1 MHVERSH
8 FSAAAAISTLAAVG
22 LAVLLVHEFLSSNT
36 LRSAPIQSVALIA
49 PVAQAP
55 PPEAPKPEEEKIEK
69 LDSTKVPDSSDWTPG
84 EPGANPGPAT
94 PGLVSTDS
102 TLGLAEAGG
111 SGSDAFGLA
120 GKPGGHE
127 LLLTTTS
134 GSGGGN
140 PAARYLQFANQLQVY
155 LKQQLNQVATLT
167 QDCYSVN
174 VAVWITASGSIKDV
188 TIRKSTGNRA
198 LDTEI
203 RSALLQ
209 LAPMDQMPPSDM
221 PWPVVL
227 ELVAHRADCNPEGAA
242 TFAEDR
248 AHPP

>member
-1 MHVERSH
+1 MH
-8 FSAAAAISTLAAVG
+8 A
-22 LAVLLVHEFLSSNT
+22 FLSSNT

-55 PPEAPKPEEEKIEK
+55 PETPKPEEERIEK
-69 LDSTKVPDSSDWTPG
+69 LDSAKLPDSSDWTPG

-111 SGSDAFGLA
+111 SGSDTFGLA

-140 PAARYLQFANQLQVY
+140 PAARYMQFANQLQAY

-167 QDCYSVN
+167 HDCYSVN
-174 VAVWITASGSIKDV
+174 VAVRITLRV
-188 TIRKSTGNRA
+188 
-198 LDTEI
+198 
-203 RSALLQ
+203 RS
-209 LAPMDQMPPSDM
+209 
-221 PWPVVL
+221 
-227 ELVAHRADCNPEGAA
+227 R
-242 TFAEDR
+242 T
-248 AHPP
+248 

>member
-1 MHVERSH
+1 MQAERSH
-8 FSAAAAISTLAAVG
+8 VSATAALSALAAVA
-22 LAVLLVHEFLSSNT
+22 LAVLLAHEFLSSNT

-55 PPEAPKPEEEKIEK
+55 PEAPKPEEEKIEK
-69 LDSTKVPDSSDWTPG
+69 LDSTKVPDSGDFTPG
-84 EPGANPGPAT
+84 EPSATPGPAT

-102 TLGLAEAGG
+102 TLGLAEAGAG
-111 SGSDAFGLA
+111 GSDAFGLA

-134 GSGGGN
+134 GSGGN
-140 PAARYLQFANQLQVY
+140 PAARYMQFANQLQAY

-167 QDCYSVN
+167 HDCYNVN
-174 VAVWITASGSIKDV
+174 VAVWITASGLIKDV

-203 RSALLQ
+203 RGALLQ
-209 LAPMDQMPPSDM
+209 LAPMDDMPPSDM

-227 ELVAHRADCNPEGAA
+227 KLVAHRADCNPEGAA
-242 TFAEDR
+242 TVR
-248 AHPP
+248 

>member
-1 MHVERSH
+1 MHTERFH
-8 FSAAAAISTLAAVG
+8 FSPTAAIASFAAVG
-22 LAVLLVHEFLSSNT
+22 LLVLLMHEYLSSNT

-49 PVAQAP
+49 PVPAVP
-55 PPEAPKPEEEKIEK
+55 PPEVQKPEEEKLEK
-69 LDSTKVPDSSDWTPG
+69 IDATKPLDTNDWTPG
-84 EPGANPGPAT
+84 EPGATPGPSA
-94 PGLVSTDS
+94 GLVPTDS

-127 LLLTTTS
+127 LLLTTTH
-134 GSGGGN
+134 GGGGN
-140 PAARYLQFANQLQVY
+140 PTARFLQFANEIQAY

-167 QDCYSVN
+167 HDCYSVT
-174 VAVWITASGSIKDV
+174 VAVWISDSGSIKDV
-188 TIRKSTGNRA
+188 TIRKSTGNPA

-209 LAPMDQMPPSDM
+209 LVPMDELPPSDM

-227 ELVAHRADCNPEGAA
+227 RLVAHREDCTPESAR
-242 TFAEDR
+242 TAEQR
-248 AHPP
+248 PR